1 VAAVTAALCAE
12 KEGGAM
18 TRFGRMEAR
27 EWARS
32 EMRGVCNVI
41 IPSYT
46 NDLQGLNEAGI
57 RHDVRREIEL
67 GFKGALI
74 VAETATTPDEYVQ
87 MVEWAADEAGDELV
101 LLFQASFNTLA
112 ENIEMAKR
120 CQEVGTDMVLLS
132 YPPAFYPQSLR
143 EVYDYTAAF
152 CAETDMAILLF
163 PVPLWGFERLHPA
176 SIPIEML
183 IEMVDEI
190 PNVAAIKAEGGMP
203 AIAGFTEAWNA
214 LGDRV
219 VVTMPLEQQAIPLA
233 TVLPLQ
239 LIATSNTECLGGAVP
254 RMLSLCHEGRYADAM
269 ELYWKVDPARR
280 ANERIGVAGANSVH
294 RMAWKYQAWLTGFN
308 GGPLRMPTQRLVA
321 PQMNAYRAGAAA
333 AGILAAPDS
342 DAEFF
347 VGRNPA

>member
-1 VAAVTAALCAE
+1 MA
-12 KEGGAM
+12 
-18 TRFGRMEAR
+18 RFGRLEAR
-27 EWARS
+27 EWARA

-46 NDLQGLNEAGI
+46 NDLRGLNEAAI

-67 GFKGALI
+67 GFKGALL
-74 VAETATTPDEYVQ
+74 VAETALTPHEYVQ
-87 MVEWAADEAGDELV
+87 MVEWAADEADGKLELI
-101 LLFQASFNTLA
+101 FHASFNTLA
-112 ENIEMAKR
+112 ENIEVAKQS
-120 CQEVGTDMVLLS
+120 QEAGTSLALLS
-132 YPPAFYPQSLR
+132 YPPSFYPKSLR
-143 EVYDYTAAF
+143 DVYDYTAAF
-152 CAETDMAILLF
+152 CAETSMAVILF

-176 SIPIEML
+176 SIPVDML
-183 IEMVDEI
+183 TEMVDEI

-203 AIAGFTEAWNA
+203 AIAGFTETWNA
-214 LGDRV
+214 LSDRV
-219 VVTMPLEQQAIPLA
+219 IVTMPLEMQAIPLA
-233 TVLPLQ
+233 TILPLQ

-254 RMLSLCHEGRYADAM
+254 TMLSLCHQGKYAEAM

-321 PQMNAYRAGAAA
+321 PQMSAYRAGAAA
-333 AGILAAPDS
+333 AGILVAPDDDES
-342 DAEFF
+342 FF